1 MVYKRRTTASHY
13 SEGSKQ
19 KNRKS
24 GEEDNDPEI
33 TSSSKNTEGKYS
45 YY

>member
-1 MVYKRRTTASHY
+1 MVYKRRITASHY

-24 GEEDNDPEI
+24 GDEDNDPE
-33 TSSSKNTEGKYS
+33 TASSSKNTEGKDN